1 MIVAVAAALVVA
13 GIWLWNKHSATA
25 EKSDVRTFTVGF
37 DANFPPYGYLE
48 GEEYKGFDLDLAREV
63 CRRRGW
69 KLVLKPI
76 NWDAK
81 DSELNSGMIDCI
93 WNGFTINGRENS
105 YTWSDPYVIN
115 EQVVLVKKNS
125 PVKKLSDLKGRR
137 VAVQNDTPVQ
147 KALQK
152 GGECQELGST
162 FKALIVT
169 DNYENAVMSLESGD
183 VDAVALDVGVAQV
196 KMKSGSFRILDE
208 IVMKEMYGIGFRKGN
223 TALRDQV
230 QETLLEMA
238 ADGSAAKISGEYF
251 NGENKMV
258 LGKVDMPETPSAEEL
273 PENKENFFSIV
284 RQLSEGLL
292 VAVMIFFLT
301 LLFAIPLGFLITAGR
316 MSKIFVIRNLFRG
329 FISIMRGTP
338 LMLQLLVWFFGPY
351 YLFGIRLSDL
361 SIGFV
366 EYRFIAVII
375 GFSLNYA
382 AYFSEIY
389 RAGIESIP
397 RGQYEAASVLGYS
410 RMQTFFRI
418 ILPQVFKRILP
429 PMTNETITL
438 VKDTS
443 LAFSLSVLEM
453 FTIAKQIASATSSMM
468 PFIVA
473 GIFYYVFNFLVA
485 GTMAMIEK
493 KLNYYR

>member
-1 MIVAVAAALVVA
+1 MKKYLFLIVAVAAALVVA

-125 PVKKLSDLKGRR
+125 PVKKLSDLKGCR

-208 IVMKEMYGIGFRKGN
+208 IVMKEMYGIGFRKGEGVIRRQIIQWAIL
-223 TALRDQV
+223 TERWIIEGILDFVTQIFGGG
-230 QETLLEMA
+230 
-238 ADGSAAKISGEYF
+238 DIISGVYV
-251 NGENKMV
+251 K
-258 LGKVDMPETPSAEEL
+258 AE
-273 PENKENFFSIV
+273 
-284 RQLSEGLL
+284 
-292 VAVMIFFLT
+292 
-301 LLFAIPLGFLITAGR
+301 
-316 MSKIFVIRNLFRG
+316 
-329 FISIMRGTP
+329 FISP
-338 LMLQLLVWFFGPY
+338 LDLAHLPAFNHRCSNICQIHRHLGGDRRKSCGIKCFQLPGVGST
-351 YLFGIRLSDL
+351 GR
-361 SIGFV
+361 
-366 EYRFIAVII
+366 
-375 GFSLNYA
+375 
-382 AYFSEIY
+382 
-389 RAGIESIP
+389 
-397 RGQYEAASVLGYS
+397 
-410 RMQTFFRI
+410 
-418 ILPQVFKRILP
+418 
-429 PMTNETITL
+429 
-438 VKDTS
+438 
-443 LAFSLSVLEM
+443 
-453 FTIAKQIASATSSMM
+453 
-468 PFIVA
+468 
-473 GIFYYVFNFLVA
+473 
-485 GTMAMIEK
+485 
-493 KLNYYR
+493 